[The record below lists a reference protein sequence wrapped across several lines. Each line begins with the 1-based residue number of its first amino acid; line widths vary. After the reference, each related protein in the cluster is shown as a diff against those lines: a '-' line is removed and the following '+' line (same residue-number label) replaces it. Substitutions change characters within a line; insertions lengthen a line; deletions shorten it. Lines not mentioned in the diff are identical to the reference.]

1 MKFWSTDIPPIHVA
15 PDAPVP
21 YVNEPC
27 GCEQS
32 RALQAELAAC
42 HSALLAPVHQDPR
55 AKDAEAMLARI
66 AAIVNA
72 HHNGDDG
79 ELTPGQSRTIAL
91 AAIADVLGEPF

>member
-1 MKFWSTDIPPIHVA
+1 MSDCKHPLVVDVSDPRLRATQCNCPQA
-15 PDAPVP
+15 L
-21 YVNEPC
+21 
-27 GCEQS
+27 
-32 RALQAELAAC
+32 ALQAELAAC